1 MKKTIILFFILSIG
15 FFSIG
20 QENSNYKVYWK
31 NGTHIE
37 SDDGAF
43 KFKFGGRIQYD
54 IANFF
59 EGDAIKDSIGTSKNG
74 MEFRRVRFYNSGTIY
89 TNIKYKLQFDF
100 SGGTAKL
107 NDAYIKITKIPI
119 VGFLQMGHFKEPI
132 GFEELSSSKYLTFM
146 ERSLTS
152 EDEPSRNTGFMI
164 GNDIIKKRLAF
175 RLGIFKDGDSF
186 GNNIGK
192 QDKYNVTGRLFGTP
206 FFKPEKNQVLHVGA
220 AYSYRNPQDKLY
232 SLGVRPESHLSQK
245 YLKTGVFTD
254 VDNTQFIQ
262 TELAFMNGAFSA
274 TGEFINGRIY
284 RNDNPDFIYTAY
296 YIMGSYF
303 ITGESKTYK
312 KSGIF
317 SRVTPKKN
325 FGNGGAGAWE
335 IGLRY
340 SSMDLNKE
348 NVAAGRLNN
357 ISLALNWYLNPA
369 TRIMT
374 NYIFVNMKDVDVS
387 NIIQMR
393 VQIEF

>member
-1 MKKTIILFFILSIG
+1 MKKTFFLFFILSFG
-15 FFSIG
+15 FFSIA
-20 QENSNYKVYWK
+20 QENSNYKIYWK
-31 NGTHIE
+31 NSTHIE

-107 NDAYIKITKIPI
+107 NDAYIMITKIPFI
-119 VGFLQMGHFKEPI
+119 GFLQMGHFKEPI
-132 GFEELSSSKYLTFM
+132 GFEELTSSKYLTFM

-152 EDEPSRNTGFMI
+152 EDEPARNTGFMI
-164 GNDIIKKRLAF
+164 GNYLIKKRLAF
-175 RLGIFKDGDSF
+175 RLGVFKDGDNV

-192 QDKYNVTGRLFGTP
+192 QDKYNITGRLWGTP
-206 FFKPEKNQVLHVGA
+206 IFEPENNTVVHLGA
-220 AYSYRNPQDKLY
+220 AYSYRNPQNKIY
-232 SLGVRPESHLSQK
+232 SLGVRPEAHLAQK
-245 YLKTGVFTD
+245 YLKTGVFMD
-254 VDNTQFIQ
+254 VDNSQLLQAEI
-262 TELAFMNGAFSA
+262 AYVGGPFSA
-274 TGEFINGRIY
+274 IAEVIHSQINRT
-284 RNDNPDFIYTAY
+284 DSPDFIYTAY

-303 ITGESKTYK
+303 LTGESKPYK
-312 KSGIF
+312 TTGKL
-317 SRVTPKKN
+317 SRINPKKN

-340 SSMDLNKE
+340 SAMDLNKE
-348 NVAAGRLNN
+348 NVAAGRLDN
-357 ISLALNWYLNPA
+357 ISFALNWYLNPA

-374 NYIFVNMKDVDVS
+374 NYIFVNMKNVDVA

-393 VQIEF
+393 IQIEF